1 MDRGDIYLV
10 DLEPTRGHE
19 QRGRRPVMIIT
30 RAAFN
35 KHNLPMVCPI
45 TNGGAS
51 ARLAGFTV
59 SLATSGLKTTGV
71 VLCNQIRSLDVKERR
86 GRRVERAPDVIVDD
100 VIAAIMDVLE

>member
-19 QRGRRPVMIIT
+19 QRSRRPVFILT

-35 KHNLPMVCPI
+35 KDNLPMVCPI
-45 TNGGAS
+45 TTGGAS
-51 ARLAGFTV
+51 VRLAGFTV

-71 VLCNQIRSLDVKERR
+71 VLCNQIRSLNIKKRR
-86 GRRVERAPDVIVDD
+86 GRCVERAPDPIIDD
-100 VIAAIMDVLE
+100 VMAVVMDVLE

>member
-1 MDRGDIYLV
+1 MDRGDIYMV

-19 QRGRRPVMIIT
+19 QRGRRPVFILT

-45 TNGGAS
+45 TTGGAS

-59 SLATSGLKTTGV
+59 SLASSGLKTTGV
-71 VLCNQIRSLDVKERR
+71 VLCNQIRSLDIKQRR
-86 GRRVERAPDVIVDD
+86 GRRVERAPDAIIDD
-100 VIAAIMDVLE
+100 VMAAVLDVLE